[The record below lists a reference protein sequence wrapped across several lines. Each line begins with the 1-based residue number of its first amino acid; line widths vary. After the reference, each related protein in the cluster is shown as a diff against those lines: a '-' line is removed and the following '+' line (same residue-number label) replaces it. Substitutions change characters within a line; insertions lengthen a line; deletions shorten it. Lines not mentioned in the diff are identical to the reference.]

1 MAPRVPHDGVSAYGF
16 SVPPGLGEP
25 GAFSPENF
33 IIRMWLFFAFAALCL
48 GMNTKSI
55 LKMQSIPYNFFE
67 WNMDEL
73 FEARTQKGGVNINV
87 AVRQKKICFAIKKK
101 MLVFPIMSRCQFCLI
116 LIEVHR

>member
-1 MAPRVPHDGVSAYGF
+1 
-16 SVPPGLGEP
+16 
-25 GAFSPENF
+25 
-33 IIRMWLFFAFAALCL
+33 
-48 GMNTKSI
+48 MNTKSI